1 MAESAGVRS
10 SALVR
15 TVGDRNTYELCRI
28 APAMA
33 ERTVVVEVNQQQAQM
48 LDRLIA
54 EGGLGE
60 SYGEVIRSGFHRFC
74 QEHPELL
81 GDRNDPKA

>member
-1 MAESAGVRS
+1 
-10 SALVR
+10 
-15 TVGDRNTYELCRI
+15 
-28 APAMA
+28 MA

-60 SYGEVIRSGFHRFC
+60 TPAEVLHSGFVRFC
-74 QEHPELL
+74 AEHPELVGPA
-81 GDRNDPKA
+81 GDEG